1 MVEMDET
8 LAGRSGP
15 AGLSVLITSWNTRD
29 LLADLLSS
37 LSEFPSG
44 VGTEIVVVDND
55 SADGSAEMVE
65 SAHPEVVLIRND
77 RNRGFAAGN
86 NQALAASSGRA
97 VLLLGSDTR
106 VLGGTLKTMLDY
118 LDAHPGVGAVSCRLL
133 YPDGSPQLSCRR
145 FPRVRD
151 AVATYLSLHFL
162 VRGYEMRDFDFD
174 TIQEVDQPAATCLL
188 IRRTVIEDIGLF
200 DERYS
205 ILYND
210 VDLCERIWKAGS
222 TIVYHGGATVI
233 HHGSSSTTQAPPE
246 LRLEMYRN
254 ILRYF
259 TQRFGIRA
267 LIALFPI
274 LLVRLAVVT
283 RGRQL
288 LALFRF
294 REYLW

>member
-1 MVEMDET
+1 MDET
-8 LAGRSGP
+8 SAGRSGP
-15 AGLSVLITSWNTRD
+15 PGLSVLITSWNTRD

-44 VGTEIVVVDND
+44 VGAETIVVDND

-77 RNRGFAAGN
+77 YNRGFAAGN

-118 LDAHPGVGAVSCRLL
+118 LDAHPGVGVVSCRLL

-174 TIQEVDQPAATCLL
+174 TIQEVEQPAATCLL
-188 IRRTVIEDIGLF
+188 IRRAVIEEIGLF

-210 VDLCERIWKAGS
+210 VDLCERIWKAGW

-267 LIALFPI
+267 LIVLFPI